1 MPLPKIYPESVV
13 ARFEAGTLE
22 RVKVVLRENETRA
35 EFLRTI
41 VLEEVA
47 RRTEGAAAGVSAR
60 ISLDGDGAKAPSAKR
75 KKTMDGDGAP
85 NGLNGAPNGSSGA

>member
-47 RRTEGAAAGVSAR
+47 RRTVRAEAGVGAPPPF
-60 ISLDGDGAKAPSAKR
+60 DGHSIQAPSAKR
-75 KKTMDGDGAP
+75 RKAVDG
-85 NGLNGAPNGSSGA
+85 NGAPNGSNGASNGSSRA